1 MTTLRPM
8 LTSRTQHLVRTSA
21 PQLEMFFLQY
31 DNDTKFITFTQKLTD
46 GGHLVYR
53 TKETEKKQK

>member
-1 MTTLRPM
+1 M